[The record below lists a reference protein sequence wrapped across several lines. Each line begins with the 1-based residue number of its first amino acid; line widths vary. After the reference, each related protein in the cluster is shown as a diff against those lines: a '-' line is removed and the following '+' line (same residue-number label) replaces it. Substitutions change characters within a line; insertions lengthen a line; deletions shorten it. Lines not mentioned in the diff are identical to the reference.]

1 MTTEEPEPQVS
12 WKAIERNAAVVG
24 NEGAEIARVV
34 EIAGDR
40 AADIF
45 SGLVVKLGTLDTK
58 RFLPAEHV
66 AEIRPQ
72 RVRVDLTA
80 EEVGGSAALRGTGRR
95 APGARG
101 VLQAA
106 APPPL
111 RLTRRARR
119 SWSGTSGKTTTSR
132 A

>member
-24 NEGAEIARVV
+24 NDGAEVARVV

-80 EEVGGSAALRGTGRR
+80 EEVEDLPPYEEPVVEHLAPEGFFRRLRRR
-95 APGARG
+95 
-101 VLQAA
+101 L
-106 APPPL
+106 
-111 RLTRRARR
+111 
-119 SWSGTSGKTTTSR
+119 SG
-132 A
+132 